1 MVEGALFRVVSS
13 PWRLHSTL
21 AIFDYV
27 NPNRVSI
34 HTVFS
39 LLLLHLRS
47 IAGGQRYATYEKRNY
62 QKICGLLWKRIYFL
76 ISLKL

>member
-1 MVEGALFRVVSS
+1 MVEGALFRVLSS

-47 IAGGQRYATYEKRNY
+47 IAGGQRYATYEKE
-62 QKICGLLWKRIYFL
+62 IIKRSMGYFGKVFTSTFL
-76 ISLKL
+76 